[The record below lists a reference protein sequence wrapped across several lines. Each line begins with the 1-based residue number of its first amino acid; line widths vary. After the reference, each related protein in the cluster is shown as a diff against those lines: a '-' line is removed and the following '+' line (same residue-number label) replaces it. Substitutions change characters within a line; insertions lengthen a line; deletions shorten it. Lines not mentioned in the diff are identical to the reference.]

1 MVLFD
6 SFCLFAFC
14 DLGPWI
20 WSELH
25 DAIVRKTDRSGFFK
39 ET

>member
-25 DAIVRKTDRSGFFK
+25 DASEEDR
-39 ET
+39 